1 MDKRLAGIQAVQTLS
16 RLNRAY
22 RGPFGKKDTTY
33 VLDFVNDPQEI
44 LQAFKTYYQTAEL
57 EHVTDP
63 NLVYDLLAQ
72 LNASGHYD
80 DNEVERVVR
89 VELDP
94 QGTQRELAAAIEP
107 VADRL
112 LKQYRAAQQAWR
124 AGQESGDAK
133 AEQAAQD
140 EMNALQLFKKNLGVY
155 LRGYAF
161 LSQIFDYGNTAVE
174 KRAMFFKRLLPLLE
188 FGRERE
194 TIDLSRVV
202 LTHHRLRNL
211 GKAAMPLMDQQY
223 PKLKPMDETG
233 THEIRD
239 PAKEL
244 LAQII
249 AQVNDLFQGDLTD
262 GDKLRF
268 VEHLKGKL
276 LESETLAEQADS
288 NTENQFAN
296 SPDLDRE
303 LMNAI
308 MDALAAHTSMSTQ
321 TLDSERVRRGLRD
334 ILLGPA
340 QLYEALRAR
349 GAGDR
354 PLTP

>member
-1 MDKRLAGIQAVQTLS
+1 QTLS

-22 RGPFGKKDTTY
+22 RGPYGRKDTTY
-33 VLDFVNDPQEI
+33 VLDFINDAGEI
-44 LQAFKTYYQTAEL
+44 LQAFKTYYETAEL
-57 EHVTDP
+57 ERITDP

-80 DNEVERVVR
+80 DNEVERAVR

-112 LKQYRAAQQAWR
+112 LKQYRTAHQAWR
-124 AGQESGDAK
+124 AARESRDTK

-140 EMNALQLFKKNLGVY
+140 EMKALQLFKKNLGVY
-155 LRGYAF
+155 LRVYAF
-161 LSQIFDYGNTAVE
+161 LSQIFDYGNTGVE
-174 KRAMFFKRLLPLLE
+174 KRAIFFKRLLPLLE

-194 TIDLSRVV
+194 TIDLSQVV

-233 THEIRD
+233 SHEIRD
-239 PAKEL
+239 PAKEQ

-249 AQVNDLFQGDLTD
+249 EQVNDLFQGDLTEN
-262 GDKLRF
+262 DKLSY
-268 VEHLKGKL
+268 VNDVIKGKL
-276 LESETLAEQADS
+276 LESDVLAQQAAS
-288 NTENQFAN
+288 NTKQQFAN
-296 SPDLDRE
+296 SPDLGKA
-303 LMNAI
+303 L
-308 MDALAAHTSMSTQ
+308 MDAIIDAFAAHTAMSKQ
-321 TLDSERVRRGLRD
+321 ALDSEQVRHGIKD
-334 ILLGPA
+334 VLLGPA
-340 QLYEALRAR
+340 QLYETLRAKHNV
-349 GAGDR
+349 AIGDNTR
-354 PLTP
+354 